1 MKVFAWLASIFAA
14 VAGFFS
20 IKKRIESRV
29 IAKQQRQ
36 LNKAIKVVE
45 RQLKKTDD
53 ELDQKAREKIET
65 IRKATTEILAKRPT
79 GKDANALVKKIRG
92 TNR

>member
-14 VAGFFS
+14 VAGLFS
-20 IKKRIESRV
+20 IKKRIESRA